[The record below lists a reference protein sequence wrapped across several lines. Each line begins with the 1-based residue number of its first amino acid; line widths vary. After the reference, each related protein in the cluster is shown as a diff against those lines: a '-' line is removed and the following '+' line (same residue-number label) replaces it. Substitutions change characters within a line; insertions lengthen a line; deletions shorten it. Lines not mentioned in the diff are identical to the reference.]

1 MPLPFISKKIK
12 IGSNIVTQKVKQLK
26 KPKQIVE
33 ASENRYNAYKHDL
46 INVEQETLAQLAS
59 LEKLEVKIFKSFQRF
74 SNAFEHIKNRP
85 EFEQK
90 SNDKFSIPEH
100 SFTDFKRVEEFQ
112 SEMHKKFMTISMIP
126 LVGSFFAFG
135 SILKELKNNSSL
147 EKALEVQQEVDQII
161 TSIRKS
167 HDFLRRLDVLAIKM
181 EIHLNMIHK
190 IYRKQVY
197 LLETLVEHNKDYTS
211 YSYEEKM
218 LVDTNIKLVAILY
231 KLTNQDLA
239 QQEEQSEDIPI
250 LLDDQANDLM
260 LESEQAVN
268 ALNLIN

>member
-1 MPLPFISKKIK
+1 MPLPFITRKITL
-12 IGSNIVTQKVKQLK
+12 GSNIVTKKIEELK

-33 ASENRYNAYKHDL
+33 ASEHRYNSYKNHL
-46 INVEQETLAQLAS
+46 TNLEKEASEQLES

-85 EFEQK
+85 EFEHK
-90 SNDKFSIPEH
+90 SDDTFTIPEH

-112 SEMHKKFMTISMIP
+112 TDMHKKFIAMFTIP
-126 LVGSFFAFG
+126 FVGSFFAVG

-147 EKALEVQQEVDQII
+147 EKALEVKQEVDQIVA
-161 TSIRKS
+161 SIRKS
-167 HDFLRRLDVLAIKM
+167 QNFFIQLNVLATKM
-181 EIHLNMIHK
+181 ELHLNMIHK

-218 LVDTNIKLVAILY
+218 LIDTNIKLVAILY

-250 LLDDQANDLM
+250 LLDDQVNDLM

>member
-1 MPLPFISKKIK
+1 MPLPFITRKITLGSNVVTKKIK
-12 IGSNIVTQKVKQLK
+12 QLK
-26 KPKQIVE
+26 RPKQIIEVAESRYNSHKNHLANLEKE
-33 ASENRYNAYKHDL
+33 ASEKL
-46 INVEQETLAQLAS
+46 ES

-90 SNDKFSIPEH
+90 SNETFTIPKH
-100 SFTDFKRVEEFQ
+100 SFTDFNRVEEFQ
-112 SEMHKKFMTISMIP
+112 TDMHKKFIAMSTIP
-126 LVGSFFAFG
+126 LVGSFFLVG

-239 QQEEQSEDIPI
+239 QQEEQSEDIPV
-250 LLDDQANDLM
+250 LLDDQVKDLM

-268 ALNLIN
+268 ALNIVN